1 MEQKNIFDYLRLSL
15 RYVMSG
21 FVNVL
26 IIIYLTNN
34 QLYNKPIIDIKDPN
48 NLLFMI
54 AISGLLGII
63 TYTFHHILLDKLMYK
78 LSLYFFSKLYAV
90 PKKLDKSDF
99 GKKGFFFDVK
109 SFNLITQAY
118 LRRASNKRKIRVL
131 QRELENKLSLLMFLY
146 GICYSCLLY
155 PYIIKH
161 LDLINCCD
169 LCCFDYRFS
178 KIKLIGIGILLITI
192 YFDYRITKREIWLFK
207 FYHQK
212 YK

>member
-34 QLYNKPIIDIKDPN
+34 QLYNKPIIDIKEPN

-63 TYTFHHILLDKLMYK
+63 TYTSHHVLLDKLMYK
-78 LSLYFFSKLYAV
+78 LSLCLFSTFHYV
-90 PKKLDKSDF
+90 PKKLKKSDF
-99 GKKGFFFDVK
+99 KKKGIFFDIQ

-118 LRRASNKRKIRVL
+118 LRKASNKRKIRVL
-131 QRELENKLSLLMFLY
+131 QKELENKLSLLMFLY